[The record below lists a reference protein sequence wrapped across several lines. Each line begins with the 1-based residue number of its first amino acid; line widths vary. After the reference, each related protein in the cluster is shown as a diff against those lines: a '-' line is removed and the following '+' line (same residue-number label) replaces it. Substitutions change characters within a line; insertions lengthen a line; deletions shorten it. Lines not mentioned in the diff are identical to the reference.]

1 MLVLT
6 RKKGESIIIGE
17 DIEITLLAVDS
28 ETVKIGIK
36 APKNIDIY
44 RNEVYQ
50 EIKLSNQEA
59 AVNISQLNTL
69 LSSLPRK

>member
-1 MLVLT
+1 MLVLS

-59 AVNISQLNTL
+59 AVNISQLNSL
-69 LSSLPRK
+69 LNSLPKN